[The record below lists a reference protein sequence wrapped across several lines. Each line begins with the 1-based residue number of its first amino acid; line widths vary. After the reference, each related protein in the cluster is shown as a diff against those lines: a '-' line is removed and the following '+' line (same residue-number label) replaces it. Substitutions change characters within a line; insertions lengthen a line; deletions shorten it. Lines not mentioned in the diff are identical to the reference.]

1 MAAQARGRA
10 GKIRPR
16 IRSAWGCALAAALLG
31 APASAAQAEDAARPN
46 VVLVTLDTLR
56 ADHSSS
62 YGYGRPTTPQLDAV
76 AARGALF
83 ESAYAVSATTLPAH
97 AAIFTSLHPGEHGV
111 RKNGMVLGP
120 QVTTLAEHLAR
131 AGYTT
136 AAFVSS
142 FVVDRRFG
150 AAQGF
155 AHYDDDFRGADSSIG
170 RRLEHWEGH
179 TLDAPY
185 DRRAGDTTDR
195 AVAWLRG
202 ARAAQPFFLWV
213 HYFDPHH
220 PYDPPEPWRSALLR
234 EGSRGRGRDVDLYD
248 GDVRYTDEQLGRML
262 RAVDAVSPPERT
274 LLVILA
280 DHGEGLWSHG
290 WLEHGVH
297 LYEEAVRIPFVVRWP
312 GRLPEGRRLPGLVSQ
327 VDVLPTLL
335 SLLGLPPAGA
345 PLRGR
350 DLAPALRGEQGLD
363 PDRTIF
369 MQRRLYETRVV
380 KGYEVAG
387 PMWAAR
393 WRNWKLIESPR
404 EERGLELYDL
414 AADPHERDNGA
425 AREQGTAAD
434 LARRLVAWREG
445 LHPAEDAALPAS
457 PAPADDEVRRRLEA
471 LGYVE

>member
-1 MAAQARGRA
+1 MAAQARARA
-10 GKIRPR
+10 AKIA
-16 IRSAWGCALAAALLG
+16 SAWGCALALLLAGPARAL
-31 APASAAQAEDAARPN
+31 DAVRPN

-56 ADHSSS
+56 ADHASA
-62 YGYGRPTTPQLDAV
+62 YGYGRPTTPHLDSV

-97 AAIFTSLHPGEHGV
+97 ASIFTSLHPAEHGV
-111 RKNGMVLGP
+111 AKNGRALDAG
-120 QVTTLAEHLAR
+120 VTTLAEHLAR
-131 AGYTT
+131 AGYRT

-142 FVVDRRFG
+142 FVLDRRFG
-150 AAQGF
+150 TARGF

-195 AVAWLRG
+195 VLAWLRG
-202 ARAAQPFFLWV
+202 ARGGGPFFLWV

-220 PYDPPEPWRSALLR
+220 PYDPPEPWRSALAR
-234 EGSRGRGRDVDLYD
+234 EGSRGRDRDVDRYD
-248 GDVRYTDEQLGRML
+248 GDVRYTDEQLGRL
-262 RAVDAVSPPERT
+262 LEALDAVSPPEGT

-312 GRLPEGRRLPGLVSQ
+312 GRLPGGRRLPGLVSQ

-335 SLLGLPPAGA
+335 SLLGLPDGGA

-350 DLAPALRGEQGLD
+350 DLAPALRGEAPLD
-363 PDRTIF
+363 PDRAVF

-393 WRNWKLIESPR
+393 WRGWKLIESPR

-414 AADPHERDNGA
+414 AADPQERANSA
-425 AREQGTAAD
+425 PREPVTRDA
-434 LARRLVAWREG
+434 LAGRLSAWRDG
-445 LHPAEDAALPAS
+445 LRPPEALALPAS